1 METSGPSEQPRILIV
16 DDEPPLL
23 KMMNV
28 YLQRLGY
35 SVTTSTSTEHAAAL
49 VAQEAFAAVVIDG
62 TMPGLSMEELAWCTL
77 QANPSVHVLAA
88 SGYPVDMSALEAVAP
103 GRVAFLH
110 KPFTPEMLAA
120 ALRRIFAAK
129 KKEEEL

>member
-1 METSGPSEQPRILIV
+1 MEMARTGGSPRILIV

-35 SVTTSTSTEHAAAL
+35 SVASALTTEQASAL
-49 VAQEAFAAVVIDG
+49 AAQERFAVVVIDG
-62 TMPGLSMEELAWCTL
+62 TMPGLSLEELAGQIL
-77 QANPSVHVLAA
+77 RGNPAVRVLAA
-88 SGYPVDMSALEAVAP
+88 SGYPVDMTALEAEAP
-103 GRVAFLH
+103 GRVGFLH

-120 ALRRIFAAK
+120 ALRRMLAAQE
-129 KKEEEL
+129 KEEL